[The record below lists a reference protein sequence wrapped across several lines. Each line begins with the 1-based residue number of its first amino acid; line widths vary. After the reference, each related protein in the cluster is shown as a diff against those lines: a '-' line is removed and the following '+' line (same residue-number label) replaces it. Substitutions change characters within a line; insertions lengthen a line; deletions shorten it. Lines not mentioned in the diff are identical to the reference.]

1 MSGIW
6 PANPA
11 ARKAEEAVR
20 ERARQDA
27 IDRICAMEAKLD
39 STLDIKKEASPSP
52 VQDLALAI
60 GQDRILLPTA
70 VLINR
75 RLNDDGEEEATSIRV
90 GHLTFTVQEA
100 VSLGVLTL
108 DGRLNRS
115 RLTTLLNATR
125 PGWRPLYAASGPTR
139 SVPHGVQSTD

>member
-1 MSGIW
+1 MSLL

-60 GQDRILLPTA
+60 GQDRILLPLA
-70 VLINR
+70 VIVSR
-75 RLNDDGEEEATSIRV
+75 TLNDEGDEVATAIRV
-90 GHLTFTVQEA
+90 GHLTFTIEEA

-108 DGRLNRS
+108 NGRLNRP
-115 RLTTLLNATR
+115 RLTTLLDATR
-125 PGWRPLYAASGPTR
+125 PGWRPLYAARGPNINPR
-139 SVPHGVQSTD
+139 QSLPST